1 MMSNK
6 QKIYDEY
13 LESDLHESDLII
25 KLDNLQD
32 KTIKSDGVI
41 YTPWYVVSAMINI
54 AKPTPSMSII
64 EPSCG
69 HGAFLFG
76 LLHYAKDNFELTG
89 PTILDWFI
97 NNVTGVDI
105 SKNTITELKY
115 TLSLFFKKHYQMDVL
130 PESFTNIVCNDGLL
144 FSSKEYDLAIGN
156 PPYIRTKNLE
166 ESYLKM
172 LREKYVSCNSG
183 NVDIYYAFVEKYAT
197 CSNEMCFITPN
208 GFIGNKSGKKLREIL
223 SESLVKLIDFKEH
236 KVFQDAA
243 VYTCII
249 KTKKMSVDIVEY
261 SNDLIQQPTIKSRSD
276 ILLNTIVSGE
286 LIKTVY
292 SGIATLCDK
301 VFKVTLK
308 NNKYFASID
317 KTQYE
322 IEAGIVVPYLKL
334 TKVKSNDFSG
344 IDYMIY
350 PYDLDKKIIPEDE
363 LKHKFPLTY
372 MYLSLCKNKL
382 AQRDKGKTKDYD
394 SWYAYGRRQGL
405 NKITSK
411 KIIIIP
417 GMIGNECLPIE
428 VDISNLISTYGQ
440 LVFTSGFIV
449 PNDSESGN
457 KLLDDNFIQF
467 VRKTGKPW
475 PGKKENY
482 YSITSTQ
489 LKSFSG

>member
-6 QKIYDEY
+6 QKIYNEY
-13 LESDLHESDLII
+13 LESNLHESDLII

-54 AKPTPSMSII
+54 AKPSHSMSII

-89 PTILDWFI
+89 TSILDWFI
-97 NNVTGVDI
+97 NKVTGVDI
-105 SKNTITELKY
+105 SENTIKELKY
-115 TLSLFFKKHYQMDVL
+115 TLSLFFKKHYGLTVPL
-130 PESFTNIVCNDGLL
+130 ESFTNILCSDGLL
-144 FSSKEYDLAIGN
+144 VSCEEYDLAIGN

-166 ESYLKM
+166 EAYLKR

-208 GFIGNKSGKKLREIL
+208 GFISNKSGKKLREIL
-223 SESLVKLIDFKEH
+223 FKSLVKLIDFKEH

-249 KTKKMSVDIVEY
+249 KTKKMSTDKVEY
-261 SNDLIQQPTIKSRSD
+261 SNDLIQEPIIKSRSD

-292 SGIATLCDK
+292 SGIATLSDK
-301 VFKVTLK
+301 VFKVILK
-308 NNKYFASID
+308 DTKYYASID
-317 KTQYE
+317 KTLYE

-334 TKVKSNDFSG
+334 TKVKSNDFSS

-350 PYDLDKKIIPEDE
+350 PYDSDKKIIPEED
-363 LKHKFPLTY
+363 LKNKFPLTY
-372 MYLSLCKNKL
+372 SYLSLCKNKL
-382 AQRDKGKTKDYD
+382 AQRDKGKTNDYD

-428 VDISNLISTYGQ
+428 VDISGLITTYGQ

-449 PNDSESGN
+449 PNDSESCN

-467 VRKTGKPW
+467 VKNTGKPW

-489 LKSFSG
+489 LKSFTG